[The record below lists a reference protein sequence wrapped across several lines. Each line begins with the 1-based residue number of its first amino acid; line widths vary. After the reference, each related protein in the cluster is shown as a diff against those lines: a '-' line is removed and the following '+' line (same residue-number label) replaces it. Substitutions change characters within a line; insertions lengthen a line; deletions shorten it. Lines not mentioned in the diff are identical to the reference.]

1 MAYCA
6 ICFDNVLTFFA
17 EIPGMSES
25 GFYIVLQFMRV
36 FRVILFFQMLKHMAE
51 NSLQKGSPNLPRLL
65 YSDWNTHT
73 SNIKSSLIW
82 TTCKKLAKLKR
93 YDSTQS
99 KCFVKT
105 VGV

>member
-36 FRVILFFQMLKHMAE
+36 FRIIIFFQMLKHMAE
-51 NSLQKGSPNLPRLL
+51 NYLQKGSPNLPRLL

-82 TTCKKLAKLKR
+82 TTCKKLAKLKGMTALKANALLR
-93 YDSTQS
+93 L
-99 KCFVKT
+99 
-105 VGV
+105 